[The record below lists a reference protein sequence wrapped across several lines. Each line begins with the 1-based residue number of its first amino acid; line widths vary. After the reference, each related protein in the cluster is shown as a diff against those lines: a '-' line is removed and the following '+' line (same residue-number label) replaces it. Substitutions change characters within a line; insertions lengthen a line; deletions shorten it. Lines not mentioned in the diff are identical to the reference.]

1 MSERRHGLRLA
12 RRRSSLRQ
20 AGWILAL
27 PIAIV
32 IGCGGGGESG
42 KGGEPGK
49 RDKKTDVT
57 PSVTE
62 ISRQPSA
69 SAHGGKD
76 NRPPQAGFEVFPI
89 TGYERLTAFRFNATL
104 SKDDSTSNELLLKR
118 WDFDGDGAWD
128 GNFQRASRM
137 RHVFEK
143 PGVFRPRLL
152 VQDEGGLLDS
162 IVGSEITIKAPCPAP
177 EFELTDVNS
186 RSRSF
191 GKKVKLSDLRGHR
204 VLVWFAMP
212 SG

>member
-1 MSERRHGLRLA
+1 MSERTHGLRLA
-12 RRRSSLRQ
+12 RRMSNLRQ

-32 IGCGGGGESG
+32 FGCGGGGESG
-42 KGGEPGK
+42 ESGK
-49 RDKKTDVT
+49 QGKKSDVT

-62 ISRQPSA
+62 VSRPPSA
-69 SAHGGKD
+69 SAHGSKG
-76 NRPPQAGFEVFPI
+76 NRPPEASFEVFPL

-104 SKDDSTSNELLLKR
+104 SKDDSTANELLLKR

-128 GNFQRASRM
+128 VNFQRASRM

-186 RSRSF
+186 HSRSF
-191 GKKVKLSDLRGHR
+191 GKKIKLSDLRGHR